1 MSRTFGSPL
10 AELVKTRIRA
20 FFREPGAVFWVF
32 FFPLLM
38 ALALGFAFREKKSPD
53 RIPIGA
59 VKPNVSAPILRALQ
73 GSPRLNASLYDSEDS
88 ARRALRTGK
97 ISLLVEQ
104 GPPPH
109 YRLDPTR
116 PDARAARL
124 EVDEVIQRALGR
136 SDAAPASEEIVHEKG
151 SRYIDFLMPGILG
164 LNLMGT
170 GMWGIG
176 FSIVTGRIRKTLK
189 LLTATPMRRSDYM
202 LSHILARIVF
212 LFVELPVLL
221 AFGYFLFGV
230 PIRGSILLLVA
241 TAFLGAMT
249 FAGIGLL
256 TCSRAE
262 TMEVGSGLMNAVMI
276 PMWLVSGTFFSADR
290 FPKAFQ
296 PVIQALPLTALN
308 NALRSV
314 MIEGAG
320 LAEILGKLLLLA
332 AWAIVTFV
340 IALKIFKWQ

>member
-1 MSRTFGSPL
+1 MNKPFGSPL
-10 AELVKTRIRA
+10 AELVKARIRA

-32 FFPLLM
+32 FFPLMM
-38 ALALGFAFREKKSPD
+38 ALALGFAFREKKSFEK
-53 RIPIGA
+53 IPVGA
-59 VKPNVSAPILRALQ
+59 LRPNVSGTILRALE
-73 GSPRLNASLYDSEDS
+73 GSPRLSASAYETEEEG
-88 ARRALRTGK
+88 RRALRTGK
-97 ISLLVEQ
+97 ISLLVEA
-104 GPPPH
+104 GSPPL

-124 EVDEVIQRALGR
+124 EVDDVIQGALGR
-136 SDAAPASEEIVHEKG
+136 SDPAPARDEVVHEKG

-176 FSIVTGRIRKTLK
+176 FAIVTGRIRKTLK

-221 AFGYFLFGV
+221 AFGAIFFGV
-230 PIRGSILLLVA
+230 PIRGSIVLLVA

-290 FPKAFQ
+290 FPKALQ

-308 NALRSV
+308 NSLRSV

-320 LAEILGKLLLLA
+320 FAEVSGKLVLLA
-332 AWAIVTFV
+332 AWAFV
-340 IALKIFKWQ
+340 SFAVALKIFKWQ